1 MSELSLPRILF
12 SLSLPLSL
20 SPLSP
25 SYPPQISTLVFLVCL
40 FIPRHPFPVRAFFH
54 RISFFLSTKL
64 YPRQSRDAFP
74 DRRSPLRDQVD
85 VRREREVTKKKKKK
99 ERNVENEISWKRAV
113 FINPPL
119 PFNRP
124 LKDNQDR
131 VVLIRDH
138 CIF

>member
-12 SLSLPLSL
+12 SLSPSLPLISL
-20 SPLSP
+20 RYRRLCFLFVYLLPAAIRARVFSP
-25 SYPPQISTLVFLVCL
+25 
-40 FIPRHPFPVRAFFH
+40 

-74 DRRSPLRDQVD
+74 DSRSPLRDQID
-85 VRREREVTKKKKKK
+85 VGRGGKTKKKKKK
-99 ERNVENEISWKRAV
+99 KKGREKCRKRNLVRAV

-124 LKDNQDR
+124 LKDNRDR

-138 CIF
+138 CVF

>member
-1 MSELSLPRILF
+1 M
-12 SLSLPLSL
+12 
-20 SPLSP
+20 
-25 SYPPQISTLVFLVCL
+25 T
-40 FIPRHPFPVRAFFH
+40 
-54 RISFFLSTKL
+54 
-64 YPRQSRDAFP
+64 
-74 DRRSPLRDQVD
+74 
-85 VRREREVTKKKKKK
+85 REREVTKKKKKK
-99 ERNVENEISWKRAV
+99 EERNVANEISWKRAV